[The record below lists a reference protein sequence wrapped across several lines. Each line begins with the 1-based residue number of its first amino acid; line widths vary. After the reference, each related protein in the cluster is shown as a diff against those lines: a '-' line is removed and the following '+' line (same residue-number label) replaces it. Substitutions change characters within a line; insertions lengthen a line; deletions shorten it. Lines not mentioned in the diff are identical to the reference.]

1 MGGGFHNKIWE
12 PKKTNKASS
21 TLDVSQALIPE
32 IEKSNHVDACV
43 VNTWTVSH
51 TFHSSLKQ
59 LMCHIFV
66 MSRQGCWKGWIVGIG
81 VC

>member
-43 VNTWTVSH
+43 VNT
-51 TFHSSLKQ
+51 
-59 LMCHIFV
+59 
-66 MSRQGCWKGWIVGIG
+66 
-81 VC
+81 